1 MDEHITKRLE
11 RICVALETMVAG
23 GQGLTPDTPHVDVA
37 SIRESPLVPVVEK
50 IAKALNLIAE
60 NQEKMTAVLQDVLE
74 IASSPPRLI
83 EVERPG
89 GSTTIPIL

>member
-11 RICVALETMVAG
+11 RMCVALETMVAG

-50 IAKALNLIAE
+50 IARALNLIAE
-60 NQEKMTAVLQDVLE
+60 NQEKMSKALLELCVL
-74 IASSPPRLI
+74 ATNPPVILHA
-83 EVERPG
+83 PPHN
-89 GSTTIPIL
+89 TTQT